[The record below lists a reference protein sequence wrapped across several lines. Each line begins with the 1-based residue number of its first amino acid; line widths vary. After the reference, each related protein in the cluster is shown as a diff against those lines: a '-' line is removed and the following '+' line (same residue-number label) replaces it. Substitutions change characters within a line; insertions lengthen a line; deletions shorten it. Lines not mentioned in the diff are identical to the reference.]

1 MKSLFVAG
9 TGTDIGKTHV
19 SCALIRAV
27 RLWGL
32 SVDAFKPVVS
42 GFDPADPD
50 VSDPGRLALALDEPP
65 ALTRISPRRYRAPLA
80 PNLAAALEGETLNL
94 ADLVADCRERLARA
108 DRDLLLIE
116 GAGGVMSPLT
126 DAATNLDL
134 MVALNLPVLL
144 VAGSYL
150 GTVSHVLTALEVIRS
165 RGLSVAAI
173 VMSESLAAPDLV
185 QTGQMLRDF
194 ETRARLVLAP
204 RDAAWKATELADLI
218 FPQGTKDEPAKV
230 H

>member
-19 SCALIRAV
+19 ACALIRAL
-27 RLWGL
+27 RLRGQ
-32 SVDAFKPVVS
+32 SIDAFKPVVS
-42 GFDPADPD
+42 GFDPDDPD
-50 VSDPGRLALALDEPP
+50 VSDPGRLAQALDEPG
-65 ALTRISPRRYRAPLA
+65 ALHRISPRRYRAPLA
-80 PNLAAALEGETLNL
+80 PNLAAALEGDVLSL
-94 ADLVADCRERLARA
+94 DDLVGDCQDRLARP

-116 GAGGVMSPLT
+116 GAGGVMSPMT
-126 DAATNLDL
+126 DTATNLDL

-165 RGLSVAAI
+165 RGLSVTAI
-173 VMSESLAAPDLV
+173 VMSESLAAPDLG
-185 QTGQMLRDF
+185 QTGRMLRGF
-194 ETRARLVLAP
+194 ETRAPLILAP
-204 RDAAWKATELADLI
+204 RDTSWSATELADLT
-218 FPQGTKDEPAKV
+218 FPQATKDEAAKV

>member
-19 SCALIRAV
+19 ACALIQAV
-27 RLWGL
+27 RARGL

-50 VSDPGRLALALDEPP
+50 ASDPGRLAQALGEPD

-80 PNLAAALEGETLNL
+80 PNLAARLEGETLNL
-94 ADLVADCRERLARA
+94 DDLIADCQERLA
-108 DRDLLLIE
+108 DPGRDLLLIE

-126 DAATNLDL
+126 DDATNLDL
-134 MVALNLPVLL
+134 MVALDLPILL

-150 GTVSHVLTALEVIRS
+150 GTVSHALTALEVIRARS
-165 RGLSVAAI
+165 LSVAAI
-173 VMSESLAAPDLV
+173 VMSESLDAPDLA
-185 QTGQMLRDF
+185 QTAEMLRTF
-194 ETRARLVLAP
+194 ETRAPLVLAP
-204 RDAAWKATELADLI
+204 RAETWDASALADLLPW
-218 FPQGTKDEPAKV
+218 PQS
-230 H
+230 